1 MKVLCVI
8 PVYNAAGDLHRLLA
22 SLVSQTIGVDILII
36 DSGSSDGS
44 VDVAKSSHAH
54 VLEIDNALFNHG
66 GTRQLAVEMFPNFD
80 VYLYMTQDA
89 YLSDDRAVEMIL
101 KPFANERVGA
111 VCGRQLPHLNATPFA
126 RHARSFNYPESVLN
140 KTMSDVPKMGLKTA
154 FMSNSFAAYRRDA
167 LNFVGGFP
175 GHVIFAED
183 MYVAARMLINDLIIV
198 YAGNAQCHHSHN
210 YGFKDEF
217 SRYFDMGV
225 FHVREPW
232 IREVFG
238 GAGGEGARYMKSE
251 FAFLGLR
258 FWYLWPE
265 ALFRNFIKLLGY
277 KLGQQESY
285 LPSTLKRKLGMY
297 KRYWDGEFA
306 SSSNR

>member
-1 MKVLCVI
+1 MRVLCVI
-8 PVYNAAGDLHRLLA
+8 PVYNAGGDLQRLLDT
-22 SLVSQTIGVDILII
+22 LTGQTFGVDILII

-44 VDVAKSSHAH
+44 VDVAKSTNAY
-54 VLEIDNALFNHG
+54 VLEIDNSLFNHG
-66 GTRQLAVEMFPNFD
+66 GTRQLAVEMFPSFD

-89 YLSDDRAVEMIL
+89 YLSGSRAIEMIL

-111 VCGRQLPHLNATPFA
+111 VCGRQLPHLNATQLA
-126 RHARSFNYPESVLN
+126 RHARSFNYPEIVLS
-140 KTMSDVPKMGLKTA
+140 KSISDVPEMGLKTA
-154 FMSNSFAAYRRDA
+154 FMSNSFAAYRREA

-175 GHVIFAED
+175 LNVIFAED
-183 MYVAARMLINDLIIV
+183 MYVAARMLINDFIIV
-198 YAGNAQCHHSHN
+198 YAGNAQCYHSHN
-210 YGFKDEF
+210 YSFREEF

-238 GAGGEGARYMKSE
+238 GAGGEGVRYMKSE
-251 FAFLGLR
+251 MAFLGLR

-265 ALFRNFIKLLGY
+265 SLFRSAIKLLGY

-285 LPSTLKRKLGMY
+285 LPLALKRKLGMY
-297 KRYWDGEFA
+297 KRYWDSKFA